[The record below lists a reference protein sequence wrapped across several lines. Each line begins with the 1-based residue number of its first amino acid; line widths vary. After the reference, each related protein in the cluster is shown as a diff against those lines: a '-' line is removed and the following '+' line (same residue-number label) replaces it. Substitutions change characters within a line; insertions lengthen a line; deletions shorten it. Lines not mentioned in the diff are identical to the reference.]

1 MMAWMVAIKCLVLVK
16 KVTFCD
22 KATVDVAVLKAN
34 SCLSFMLDMF
44 DFLSSPLAKGSVKY
58 QELAMAENHP
68 AALKG

>member
-16 KVTFCD
+16 KVTFSD
-22 KATVDVAVLKAN
+22 KATVDVAVLKVN

-44 DFLSSPLAKGSVKY
+44 DFLSGPLAKGSVKN
-58 QELAMAENHP
+58 QELAMAEDHP